1 MTTTNT
7 KPRGGEHRDFTIKRQ
22 QEDHIRNWWRQ
33 MNGTKKQPSSIDW
46 VVRDAKKIAKNVI
59 EKTDPP
65 YSDNSRKSFYSSL
78 AKIILIFNKNDL
90 NNKEYLYYSN
100 LSTELGK
107 KDEKKREEQ
116 LLSDEE
122 KKRWMSFKEIQTIV
136 ENNHSKMF
144 DGNISDMYNGLIA
157 CLYFYIPPIRVD
169 YGDIHIWKKKSKLPD
184 DKLNYMVKENG
195 LWIFELREY
204 KTFAKYGVA
213 KIKTT
218 KDLTKLI
225 DETLTEYPRKY
236 LLTSVLDIN
245 KSLGTS
251 GLQKSITN
259 IFGIGISLIRKI
271 YGSHFYKIWNGRKS
285 KMLELGKKMLHS
297 SSTFYDHYLRFT
309 DEEIAEQDA
318 PESSRQAQ
326 ERKTTREIAT
336 QTETATKTIETQ
348 TDKKRILGDIP
359 FTPVE
364 YSKAYKKAHKENT
377 KKNNQKYFQAHKDD
391 ILRAKLVRNLNRG
404 HTSSPTQAS
413 ITKYRLRKVEGKWV

>member
-1 MTTTNT
+1 MTTPNT
-7 KPRGGEHRDFTIKRQ
+7 KPMGGLHRTDLLSKPQTDIIATWSRQLNRKEPPSNNKWILKQHKEIFDTIINRTVK
-22 QEDHIRNWWRQ
+22 
-33 MNGTKKQPSSIDW
+33 
-46 VVRDAKKIAKNVI
+46 
-59 EKTDPP
+59 P
-65 YSDNSRKSFYSSL
+65 YSDNSRKTHLSVL
-78 AKIILIFNKNDL
+78 AKVIRLETGNKLDNPL
-90 NNKEYLYYSN
+90 FLKYST